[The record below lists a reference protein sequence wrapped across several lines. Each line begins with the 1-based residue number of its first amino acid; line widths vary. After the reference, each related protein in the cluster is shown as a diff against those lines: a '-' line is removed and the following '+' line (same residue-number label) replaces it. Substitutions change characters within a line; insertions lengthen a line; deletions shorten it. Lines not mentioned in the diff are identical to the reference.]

1 MLLIIKNKQEIGM
14 HKNRNGKEVENTQE
28 NDKN

>member
-14 HKNRNGKEVENTQE
+14 YKNRNDKEVENIQE